1 MQVMMYVW
9 PFVVTRVLANYV
21 TGAKCHRKIKEKR
34 K

>member
-9 PFVVTRVLANYV
+9 PFVVTCILANNV
-21 TGAKCHRKIKEKR
+21 TGAKCHRKNKEKR